1 MKHSVIELNEF
12 LNIDGPDYVILEDDP
27 EGVDS
32 YRSFSGWNHTEE
44 TLEILREKNLGE
56 NNARYGVVL
65 TAEERSRCAPKK
77 GNKGV
82 NNPMC
87 KTFILTDPSGK
98 EHSVTGRLRSFCKE
112 HNISFSTMHTATLHN
127 RKGPRSNGWEI
138 RKGEEG

>member
-12 LNIDGPDYVILEDDP
+12 LNIDGPDYVILP
-27 EGVDS
+27 ENDGVNS
-32 YRSFSGWNHTEE
+32 YPGFSGWNHTEE

-82 NNPMC
+82 NNPMS
-87 KTFILTDPSGK
+87 KTFILTDPSGE
-98 EHSVTGRLRSFCKE
+98 EHSVTGSLRSFCKE
-112 HNISFSTMHTATLHN
+112 HNISFSTMHTAILHN
-127 RKGPRSNGWEI
+127 RKGTRSNGWEI